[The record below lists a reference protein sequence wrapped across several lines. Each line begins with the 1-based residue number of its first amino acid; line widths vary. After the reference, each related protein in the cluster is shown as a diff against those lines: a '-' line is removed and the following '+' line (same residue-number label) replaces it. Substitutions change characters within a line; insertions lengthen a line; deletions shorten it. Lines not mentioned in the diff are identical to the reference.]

1 MTRRVLWLALF
12 AVLVVVGAKMVEYSE
27 TAKVEVLRVAGA
39 GLLAMA
45 LARGG
50 ELRARLRSPL
60 DLAVIAW
67 LGVECLATV
76 FSSAPWLSVFGEQEQ
91 HEGLLTSL
99 AFAGVYAAVRL
110 DDRERGAARRTLD
123 VWFAGAAIA
132 SVWAFL
138 QAMGVVAI
146 GADRAQLAGVM
157 RPFGTLGHPNL
168 LGVVTAAAAVAA
180 FARARVES
188 ARRVWHL
195 AAFVVFAAATAITFS
210 RGAWLALGAGL
221 IAAAVLSQRA
231 QAARPLPR
239 GAWIAIAL
247 ALLAL
252 AAVAVFAGWGGA
264 FAARLL
270 ELVSPTSGSSRSR
283 LEIWRAA
290 LAAWRARPLLG
301 CGPDTFGLMS
311 ERFQTPGYWQSA
323 WGEVTV
329 HAHSIVL
336 QTLATRGALGLL
348 AALALAGTL
357 AMALRDG
364 LRRGGE
370 AAAQVVAPASACVAL
385 LVAGLF
391 GAWGIAGALIATL
404 LAAHVANAAE
414 EGAAVADAA
423 PAPTAVPSRRER
435 RAHGAHAPAQS
446 PSVPRAAGIAGMIA
460 GLVMAAFAANE
471 LLGSRAIATSV
482 LELREAASAPA
493 TQAQGMWSA
502 VADEAARAAR
512 RLPWD
517 DHGSRLR
524 ASALMQWASAWP
536 DPGPL
541 LNGAEQDA
549 RTAIR
554 RVPLRAVNHQCLAD
568 ALLQRVHNG
577 DPVSAVAWD
586 SSYAS
591 AARLWP
597 ANPYVLAGW
606 ARARN
611 ANGRA
616 AEAREPSARLE
627 LLYPGAGLSALVGAE
642 VALAGGDTASARAA
656 LDRAAKGEWYGD
668 IPSLTRAERLSRA
681 LAARR

>member
-12 AVLVVVGAKMVEYSE
+12 VVLVVVGARMVEYSE
-27 TAKVEVLRVAGA
+27 SAKVEVLRVVGI
-39 GLLAMA
+39 GLLAMS
-45 LARGG
+45 LARGR

-60 DLAVIAW
+60 DVAVMAW
-67 LGVECLATV
+67 LGIECLSTLC
-76 FSSAPWLSVFGEQEQ
+76 SSAPLLSIFGEQEQ

-99 AFAGVYAAVRL
+99 AFAGVYAAARL
-110 DDRERGAARRTLD
+110 DAQDPADGRRNFD
-123 VWFAGAAIA
+123 VWFAGTALA

-138 QAMGVVAI
+138 QATGVVLIA
-146 GADRAQLAGVM
+146 ADHAQLAGVM

-180 FARARVES
+180 FARARTES
-188 ARRVWHL
+188 SRRVLHL

-221 IAAAVLSQRA
+221 LTAILLGLRSP
-231 QAARPLPR
+231 AARPLPR

-247 ALLAL
+247 VALGLAGV
-252 AAVAVFAGWGGA
+252 AAFSGWGGA
-264 FAARLL
+264 FAARLQDF
-270 ELVSPTSGSSRSR
+270 VSPTSGSSRSR

-301 CGPDTFGLMS
+301 WGPDTFGLAS

-348 AALALAGTL
+348 AAFAMAGTL
-357 AMALRDG
+357 AMALRDC

-370 AAAQVVAPASACVAL
+370 AAAQAVASASACVAL
-385 LVAGLF
+385 VVAGLF

-404 LAAHVANAAE
+404 LAAHVANAAGA
-414 EGAAVADAA
+414 GAAAVETSARTPSQRHRHARGA
-423 PAPTAVPSRRER
+423 TVTAIATARAVPRI
-435 RAHGAHAPAQS
+435 
-446 PSVPRAAGIAGMIA
+446 AAIAGVSAAM
-460 GLVMAAFAANE
+460 GMAVFVVNE
-471 LLGSRAIATSV
+471 LLGSRAIATSM

-493 TQAQGMWSA
+493 AQAQGIWPA
-502 VADEAARAAR
+502 VSEDAGRATR

-517 DHGSRLR
+517 DHGPRVR
-524 ASALMQWASAWP
+524 ASALMQWASGSP

-541 LNGAEQDA
+541 LNDAEQQA
-549 RTAIR
+549 RTAVR
-554 RVPLRAVNHQCLAD
+554 RVPQRAANHQCLAD
-568 ALLQRVHNG
+568 ALLQRSRNG
-577 DPVSAVAWD
+577 DPVRVAAWD

-597 ANPYVLAGW
+597 SNPYVLAGW
-606 ARARN
+606 ARSRN
-611 ANGRA
+611 ANGLA
-616 AEAREPSARLE
+616 GAAREQVATLE
-627 LLYPGAGLSALVGAE
+627 RLYPGAGLAALVGAE
-642 VALAGGDTASARAA
+642 VALAQGDTLSARAA
-656 LDRAAKGEWYGD
+656 LDRAANGDWYGD
-668 IPSLTRAERLSRA
+668 IASLTRAERLSRA